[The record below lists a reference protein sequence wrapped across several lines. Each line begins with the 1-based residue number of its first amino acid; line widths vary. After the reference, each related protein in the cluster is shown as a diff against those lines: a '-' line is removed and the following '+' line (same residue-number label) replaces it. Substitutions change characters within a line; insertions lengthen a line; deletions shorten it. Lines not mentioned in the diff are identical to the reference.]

1 MRVII
6 HIKVSSGCIS
16 RILSK
21 TEFFTLAHLKASKPE
36 LSKLEEKFHF
46 SQGKLLKKERNYFE
60 EDANY
65 LWVSLCLSLLSGSGL
80 GDVTLFLFLCS

>member
-46 SQGKLLKKERNYFE
+46 SQGNFFKKRGIILKKMQIICG
-60 EDANY
+60 
-65 LWVSLCLSLLSGSGL
+65 SLC
-80 GDVTLFLFLCS
+80 V